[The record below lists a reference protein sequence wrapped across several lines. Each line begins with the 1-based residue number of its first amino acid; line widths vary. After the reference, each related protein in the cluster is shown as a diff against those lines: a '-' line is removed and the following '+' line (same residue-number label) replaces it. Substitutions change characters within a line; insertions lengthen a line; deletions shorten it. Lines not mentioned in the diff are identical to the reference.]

1 MKTTARKIAG
11 LLVLLTA
18 GACEASVDPPVD
30 EATPPGAPGATLP
43 RGPDEGGAPTQGPA
57 PASAFSCAPA
67 RPGKVGDATLE
78 VKVGDKERT
87 AFVHVPKSYDATK
100 GTTLV
105 LGFHG
110 YGGSAEQMRSQTALD
125 AASDKHGFIVAYA
138 QGTGVSKGFNG
149 GDCCGGAAWNDGADD
164 LAFGRELV
172 KAISKDFCVDP
183 KRVHSAGFSNGGF
196 MSYRFACEAS
206 DLFASVASV
215 SGVLGTEPEKCQPK
229 RPVPMLHVHGTAD
242 RTVPFEGG
250 GAAAG
255 LGTLAGITFRSV
267 TESIATLRQR
277 YGCTTPPKDTFK
289 NGDTRC
295 QAWAGC
301 KEDSSVQLCVVTEGG
316 HQWPGGESTPLSGK
330 TSTDLVATKAVVD
343 FFLANPMK

>member
-18 GACEASVDPPVD
+18 GACEASVDPPVE
-30 EATPPGAPGATLP
+30 EAPTPGAPGTTLP
-43 RGPDEGGAPTQGPA
+43 RGSDEGGAPTQGPA
-57 PASAFSCAPA
+57 PASAFSCTPA
-67 RPGKVGDATLE
+67 RPGKVGDATLK

-110 YGGSAEQMRSQTALD
+110 YGGSAEQMRSQTSLD

-215 SGVLGTEPEKCQPK
+215 SGVLGTEPEK
-229 RPVPMLHVHGTAD
+229 
-242 RTVPFEGG
+242 
-250 GAAAG
+250 
-255 LGTLAGITFRSV
+255 
-267 TESIATLRQR
+267 
-277 YGCTTPPKDTFK
+277 
-289 NGDTRC
+289 
-295 QAWAGC
+295 
-301 KEDSSVQLCVVTEGG
+301 
-316 HQWPGGESTPLSGK
+316 
-330 TSTDLVATKAVVD
+330 
-343 FFLANPMK
+343 